1 MNGKKKS
8 AISVAT
14 TESGSGNNIT
24 KDIFDYST
32 KRMKEQGIVEKYLKK
47 GAENAI
53 SGKALVNMIGCRSTR
68 QLQLLVSKERQ
79 HGALIL
85 SSEEGYYLPSD
96 GMKGRE
102 ELTRF
107 IATYRSMAL
116 STLKVLNAAKKALA
130 IADGQIEVDEIL
142 CQNDLG

>member
-1 MNGKKKS
+1 
-8 AISVAT
+8 
-14 TESGSGNNIT
+14 
-24 KDIFDYST
+24 
-32 KRMKEQGIVEKYLKK
+32 
-47 GAENAI
+47 
-53 SGKALVNMIGCRSTR
+53 MIGCRSTR